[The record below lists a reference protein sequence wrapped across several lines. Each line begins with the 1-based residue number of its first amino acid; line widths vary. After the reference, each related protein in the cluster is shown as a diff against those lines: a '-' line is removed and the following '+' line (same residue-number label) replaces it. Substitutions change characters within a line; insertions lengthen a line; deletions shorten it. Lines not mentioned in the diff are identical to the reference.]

1 MLVLLALVGVGLVA
15 IGALVLLRFPESP
28 GGNVRLLGLEV
39 SSIGAGLPLI
49 GLGVFAIV
57 LAGVQP
63 TIAGQTGGD
72 GGAAASSWA
81 RPSRPADRQTVPAP
95 SRPEPVPVPTRSR
108 FVMIATPP
116 RNLVPH
122 CWLFHGNARLDAG
135 QTLVVASRRVDPP
148 ADKTFFQAA
157 TWTGAVGRSRWRAPR
172 YFGTQV
178 GQTFRVFVIA
188 ITTKAL
194 DQILDTHGSAGL
206 TWEDGKLPRAGA
218 EILQR
223 RDVRQIPGL
232 GKCRRSR
239 PGSQGSDP
247 A

>member
-63 TIAGQTGGD
+63 TTAGQPVGG
-72 GGAAASSWA
+72 GSAATPSTAQPPPPATPKTVPS
-81 RPSRPADRQTVPAP
+81 PSR
-95 SRPEPVPVPTRSR
+95 SEPVPTPTRSR

-135 QTLVVASRRVDPP
+135 QTLVVGARRVNPP
-148 ADKTFFQAA
+148 AEKTYFQAA
-157 TWTGAVGRSRWRAPR
+157 TWTGAVGKSRWRAPR

-188 ITTKAL
+188 ITSKAL
-194 DQILDTHGSAGL
+194 DHILDAHKSAGL
-206 TWEDGKLPRAGA
+206 TWEDSKLPRAGA

-223 RDVRQIPGL
+223 RDVRQIPGI

-239 PGSQGSDP
+239 PGSRDP
-247 A
+247 QPA